1 MIDSC
6 SSAMPGTITIN
17 TSNIGLL
24 KHVSQLESRME
35 QSFDIITIREIRSIT
50 ELSLEVRSSR
60 TFSENLSLKEEILRL
75 KEKN

>member
-1 MIDSC
+1 
-6 SSAMPGTITIN
+6 MPGTITIN